1 MQKMKRIENIQDFI
15 AWSKEVNL
23 HTTYLL
29 CDLQDIYARSNQDVL
44 HNLFRDAI
52 KNDKQLIIFAV
63 NKAMGSEA
71 LLFLLH
77 SYISYV
83 ANREIIEHIDAHNK
97 DMSDEWTKIY
107 TEQKAIDDG
116 KQRIEQIEQENRLL
130 KKNLASYQESNTSLY
145 NEKIALKDE
154 LEALNKELNKQYSF
168 ESHIKKLLK
177 AA

>member
-29 CDLQDIYARSNQDVL
+29 CDLQDIYARTTPAELNS
-44 HNLFRDAI
+44 LFWDMS
-52 KNDKQLIIFAV
+52 KNEKHLIIFAV
-63 NKAMGSEA
+63 NKAMGGEA
-71 LLFLLH
+71 LLLLLQ
-77 SYISYV
+77 SFISRTI
-83 ANREIIEHIDAHNK
+83 NNELQQHIEAMNK

-107 TEQKAIDDG
+107 TEQKAIADE
-116 KQRIEQIEQENRLL
+116 KQRIEQIEQENRVL

-145 NEKIALKDE
+145 NRKIALQDE
-154 LEALNKELNKQYSF
+154 IDSLKKELTKQYSF
-168 ESHIKKLLK
+168 ESHIKELLK